1 MNRFTIN
8 EVLDIVDNITNE
20 EYEVSLQNRNQ
31 ICDLLNTLDDSDLDI
46 EETLLYEL
54 SVYKNFTE
62 RVLQVLSKYHIKDLD
77 KLDRVLFE
85 QRLW

>member
-1 MNRFTIN
+1 MNRFSIN
-8 EVLDIVDNITNE
+8 EVLDIVDNMTNK

-31 ICDLLNTLDDSDLDI
+31 ICDLLNTLDNSDVDI
-46 EETLLYEL
+46 QKVLLYEL
-54 SVYKNFTE
+54 SVYKDFSE
-62 RVLQVLSKYHIKDLD
+62 RVLQVLNKYHIKDLD

>member
-1 MNRFTIN
+1 MSRFSIN

-31 ICDLLNTLDDSDLDI
+31 ICDLLNTLDNSDLDVQ
-46 EETLLYEL
+46 EMLLYEL
-54 SVYKNFTE
+54 SVYKDFSE
-62 RVLQVLSKYHIKDLD
+62 RVLQVLNKYHIKDLD

>member
-1 MNRFTIN
+1 MDRFTIN

-31 ICDLLNTLDDSDLDI
+31 ICDLLNTLDNSDLDI